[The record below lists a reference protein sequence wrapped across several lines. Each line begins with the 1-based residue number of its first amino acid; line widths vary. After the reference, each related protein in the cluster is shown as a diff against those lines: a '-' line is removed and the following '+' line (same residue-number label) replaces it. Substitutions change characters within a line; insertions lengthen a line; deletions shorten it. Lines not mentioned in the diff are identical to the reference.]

1 MNITKILVPVD
12 GSPCSRRAL
21 NLAISLAKDKDIEIT
36 GIHVIRIP
44 MVYTNKIKKQAK
56 INAELIIDDAS
67 SVSKKHGVP
76 FKAKISSNGYAGKE
90 IVQFAGDNKFDL
102 IIMGSRGPHP
112 IAEMFL
118 GSVAN
123 YVVTKSKIPVMIVK

>member
-1 MNITKILVPVD
+1 MVPLD
-12 GSPCSRRAL
+12 GSNCSKRAL
-21 NLAISLAKDKDIEIT
+21 NLAISLAKNKDITIS
-36 GIHVIRIP
+36 GINVLKIP

-56 INAELIIDDAS
+56 IFSEIIIDDAS
-67 SVSKKHGVP
+67 ETAKRNEIP
-76 FKAKISSNGYAGKE
+76 FKTRIISNGYAGKE
-90 IVQFAGDNKFDL
+90 IVQYAEKNKFDL

-118 GSVAN
+118 GSIAN